1 MPSEAALLLAGK
13 SLNNFTQVLLSD
25 VTDTLR
31 LLMILVWL
39 WLQTDR
45 ERDRQKDRQRA
56 SSCNN
61 QASFL
66 IIGGRM

>member
-45 ERDRQKDRQRA
+45 GTDRRTDRELRA
-56 SSCNN
+56 ATISL
-61 QASFL
+61 AS
-66 IIGGRM
+66 